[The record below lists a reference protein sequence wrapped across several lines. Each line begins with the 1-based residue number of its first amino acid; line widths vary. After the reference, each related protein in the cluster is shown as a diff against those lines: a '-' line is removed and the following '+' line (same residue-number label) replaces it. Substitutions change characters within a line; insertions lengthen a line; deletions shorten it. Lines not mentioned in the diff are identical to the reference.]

1 MFLSDKLIKKL
12 ESFQGSL
19 MKRSLGLSK
28 FSDHSKLLEAP
39 NIPKVSDS
47 ILVNNMTISL
57 WKRIFNVNSPVRELC
72 ICFLSKY
79 VLNGKCIPD
88 TVMGR
93 VVKLGFS
100 PTRAAL
106 STKNTLHS
114 KPLDGIVD
122 YLRSGIFRPNNYTIV
137 WTFTMLL
144 HVQFYMYFLM

>member
-1 MFLSDKLIKKL
+1 MEVMFLSDKLLKKL

-28 FSDHSKLLEAP
+28 FSDHSKLVEAL

-57 WKRIFNVNSPVRELC
+57 WKRIFNVNSPVRDLC

-79 VLNGKCIPD
+79 VLNRKCIPD

-93 VVKLGFS
+93 VVILGFS
-100 PTRAAL
+100 PTRTAL
-106 STKNTLHS
+106 STKPTLHS

-122 YLRSGIFRPNNYTIV
+122 YLRSGIFSPNIFSRGSSSHTLLKLLTIA
-137 WTFTMLL
+137 
-144 HVQFYMYFLM
+144 